1 MHICNSMKPK
11 TEAINPSRVV
21 FRPLFTV
28 THTPILASLFRQH
41 AASMRAQGPP
51 TAYPLGLQPIASDDF
66 SSRQGNRRI
75 SRTDLDF
82 EQALRAEGTVV
93 LREGV
98 DVNSLGVDAS
108 PANSKGWS
116 SPATSTPVAR
126 TISRVALQPSTPIV
140 VPPTPSPAPSPST
153 RLMTTNS
160 ASSAVGGLLQTSSS
174 QAHGDD
180 LEDSERQTN
189 RRSLYRSPGTSS
201 SPDLATLL
209 RKAKER
215 GGPAAASATGH
226 HKRYESP
233 PPPLPDAATQQPSSS
248 NSYLSSTLVAS
259 PLSKSRS
266 GAENHST
273 ERAVSSARQPKENGT
288 LKVSRFHIYVTWGC
302 MVSDSLFSYPGH
314 Q

>member
-1 MHICNSMKPK
+1 
-11 TEAINPSRVV
+11 
-21 FRPLFTV
+21 
-28 THTPILASLFRQH
+28 
-41 AASMRAQGPP
+41 MRAQGPP

-66 SSRQGNRRI
+66 SGKQSRRI

-116 SPATSTPVAR
+116 SPATSTPVTR
-126 TISRVALQPSTPIV
+126 SISRVALRPSTPIV
-140 VPPTPSPAPSPST
+140 VPPTPSPAPSSST
-153 RLMTTNS
+153 RLTTSNT
-160 ASSAVGGLLQTSSS
+160 ASSNVGSLSQPSSS
-174 QAHGDD
+174 PQAHDDD

-215 GGPAAASATGH
+215 GGPAVSTTGH
-226 HKRYESP
+226 HKRHEP
-233 PPPLPDAATQQPSSS
+233 PPPLPDAASQQPSSS
-248 NSYLSSTLVAS
+248 NSYLSSTLVTS
-259 PLSKSRS
+259 PLSKSTS
-266 GAENHST
+266 GAENRST
-273 ERAVSSARQPKENGT
+273 ERVISSARLPKENGT
-288 LKVSRFHIYVTWGC
+288 LKVSRFIHMLIGMHRV
-302 MVSDSLFSYPGH
+302 
-314 Q
+314 

>member
-1 MHICNSMKPK
+1 
-11 TEAINPSRVV
+11 V
-21 FRPLFTV
+21 
-28 THTPILASLFRQH
+28 
-41 AASMRAQGPP
+41 RAQGPP

-66 SSRQGNRRI
+66 SGKQGRRI

-116 SPATSTPVAR
+116 SPATNTPVAR
-126 TISRVALQPSTPIV
+126 SISRVALRPSTPLV
-140 VPPTPSPAPSPST
+140 VPPTPSPAPSSSI
-153 RLMTTNS
+153 RLMTTNTT
-160 ASSAVGGLLQTSSS
+160 SSAVGSLLQPSSS
-174 QAHGDD
+174 PQPDDD

-215 GGPAAASATGH
+215 GRPTVSAMGH
-226 HKRYESP
+226 HKRHESP
-233 PPPLPDAATQQPSSS
+233 PPPLPDGATQQGSSS
-248 NSYLSSTLVAS
+248 SYLSSTLVAS
-259 PLSKSRS
+259 PLSKSTS
-266 GAENHST
+266 GAENHSI
-273 ERAVSSARQPKENGT
+273 ERAIGSVRQPKENGT
-288 LKVSRFHIYVTWGC
+288 LKVSCLYIYINWDALCLIVYLATQAISESKDQCTLGKDDGTEYSQRTVGMYISSIVTGIR
-302 MVSDSLFSYPGH
+302 SQP
-314 Q
+314 

>member
-1 MHICNSMKPK
+1 
-11 TEAINPSRVV
+11 
-21 FRPLFTV
+21 
-28 THTPILASLFRQH
+28 
-41 AASMRAQGPP
+41 MRAQGPP

-66 SSRQGNRRI
+66 SGKQGRRV

-126 TISRVALQPSTPIV
+126 SISRVALRPSTPIV
-140 VPPTPSPAPSPST
+140 VPPTPSPAPSSST
-153 RLMTTNS
+153 RLTTTNT
-160 ASSAVGGLLQTSSS
+160 SSAVGSLLQTSSS
-174 QAHGDD
+174 PQAHDDD

-215 GGPAAASATGH
+215 GGPAVSATGH
-226 HKRYESP
+226 HKRHESP
-233 PPPLPDAATQQPSSS
+233 PPPLPDAGTQQSS
-248 NSYLSSTLVAS
+248 SYLSSTLVTS
-259 PLSKSRS
+259 PLSKSTS

-273 ERAVSSARQPKENGT
+273 ERAIGSVRQPKENGT
-288 LKVSRFHIYVTWGC
+288 LKVSRFHICVNCGPLCLIVYLATQAFGKSKDQC
-302 MVSDSLFSYPGH
+302 TLGKDDGTEYS
-314 Q
+314 

>member
-1 MHICNSMKPK
+1 
-11 TEAINPSRVV
+11 V
-21 FRPLFTV
+21 
-28 THTPILASLFRQH
+28 
-41 AASMRAQGPP
+41 RAQGPP

-66 SSRQGNRRI
+66 NARQGRRI

-126 TISRVALQPSTPIV
+126 SISRVALRPSTPVV
-140 VPPTPSPAPSPST
+140 VPPTPSPAPSSST
-153 RLMTTNS
+153 RLTVTN
-160 ASSAVGGLLQTSSS
+160 AVSSAVGSLLQPSSS
-174 QAHGDD
+174 PQAHDD
-180 LEDSERQTN
+180 DHEDSERQTN

-215 GGPAAASATGH
+215 GGPAVSATGH
-226 HKRYESP
+226 HKRHESP
-233 PPPLPDAATQQPSSS
+233 PPPLPDAAAQQSSSS

-259 PLSKSRS
+259 PLSKSTS
-266 GAENHST
+266 GVENHST
-273 ERAVSSARQPKENGT
+273 ERAISSARQPKENGT
-288 LKVSRFHIYVTWGC
+288 LKVCRFHIYVNWGAVC
-302 MVSDSLFSYPGH
+302 LIVYLATQAISESKDQCTLGKDDGTEHS
-314 Q
+314 

>member
-1 MHICNSMKPK
+1 MPI
-11 TEAINPSRVV
+11 INPSGVV
-21 FRPLFTV
+21 FSCLTN
-28 THTPILASLFRQH
+28 TLILASLFRQH
-41 AASMRAQGPP
+41 APSVRAQGPP

-66 SSRQGNRRI
+66 NGRQGRRI

-126 TISRVALQPSTPIV
+126 SISRVALRPSTPVV
-140 VPPTPSPAPSPST
+140 VPPTPSPAPSSST
-153 RLMTTNS
+153 RLTN
-160 ASSAVGGLLQTSSS
+160 AVSSAVGSLLQPSSS
-174 QAHGDD
+174 PQAHDD
-180 LEDSERQTN
+180 DHEDSERQTN

-215 GGPAAASATGH
+215 GGPAISATGH
-226 HKRYESP
+226 HKRHESP
-233 PPPLPDAATQQPSSS
+233 PPPLPDATTQQSSSS
-248 NSYLSSTLVAS
+248 NSYLSVAS
-259 PLSKSRS
+259 PLSKSTS

-273 ERAVSSARQPKENGT
+273 ERAISSARQPKENGT
-288 LKVSRFHIYVTWGC
+288 LKVRRFHIYVNWCAVYLIVCLAT
-302 MVSDSLFSYPGH
+302 
-314 Q
+314 

>member
-1 MHICNSMKPK
+1 
-11 TEAINPSRVV
+11 V
-21 FRPLFTV
+21 
-28 THTPILASLFRQH
+28 
-41 AASMRAQGPP
+41 RAQGPP

-66 SSRQGNRRI
+66 SGRQGNRRI

-116 SPATSTPVAR
+116 SPAKSTPVAR
-126 TISRVALQPSTPIV
+126 TISRVALQPPTV
-140 VPPTPSPAPSPST
+140 VPPTPSPAPSAST
-153 RLMTTNS
+153 RLMTTNAS
-160 ASSAVGGLLQTSSS
+160 SSAVGSLLQPSSS
-174 QAHGDD
+174 QAHDGD

-215 GGPAAASATGH
+215 GGPAVSATGH
-226 HKRYESP
+226 HKRHESP

-248 NSYLSSTLVAS
+248 NSYLPSTMVPS

-273 ERAVSSARQPKENGT
+273 ERVTSSARQPKENGT
-288 LKVSRFHIYVTWGC
+288 LKVNRFHIYVKLG
-302 MVSDSLFSYPGH
+302 VPGV
-314 Q
+314 

>member
-1 MHICNSMKPK
+1 MQLDETKNGSNKLAI
-11 TEAINPSRVV
+11 INPSRVV
-21 FRPLFTV
+21 SRPFL

-41 AASMRAQGPP
+41 AASVRAQGPP

-66 SSRQGNRRI
+66 SGRQGRRI

-108 PANSKGWS
+108 PANSKGWT
-116 SPATSTPVAR
+116 SPAKSTPVAR

-140 VPPTPSPAPSPST
+140 VPPTPSPAPSTST
-153 RLMTTNS
+153 RLMTTNAS
-160 ASSAVGGLLQTSSS
+160 SSAVGSLLQSSS
-174 QAHGDD
+174 PKAHDDD

-215 GGPAAASATGH
+215 GRPAVSATGH
-226 HKRYESP
+226 HKRHESP

-248 NSYLSSTLVAS
+248 NSYLSSTS

-273 ERAVSSARQPKENGT
+273 ERVISSARQPKENGT
-288 LKVSRFHIYVTWGC
+288 LKVNRFHIYVNWGWC
-302 MVSDSLFSYPGH
+302 LIVYLATQAIGESKD
-314 Q
+314 